1 MRRHQTACPSPGGG
15 RVHRWMMARGNELR
29 RDGVCQ
35 TDALNVIRSEI
46 TRTPNQGE
54 IENTLRKIY
63 GEPIARPSAFRS
75 NPPRASLPTHQDD
88 SLINEVRKSGFNQSA
103 LTLES
108 PNKNPDSLSSAEV
121 LERLFPDDPLLCFA
135 PFPYKCFVKRRSEFY
150 RVESLPYM
158 VPQPM
163 LPSAVSAKPP
173 EGIRNKDTIG
183 PRKYI
188 VYESDN
194 LDLDTQAAV
203 IKRLSS
209 ELPLQVVVH
218 SGNKSLH
225 AWFRTEG
232 RSEDELITFKRLAI
246 WMGACTGP
254 LLRTQLVRT
263 PAAINS
269 KTGKK
274 QTVLYL
280 SR

>member
-1 MRRHQTACPSPGGG
+1 
-15 RVHRWMMARGNELR
+15 
-29 RDGVCQ
+29 
-35 TDALNVIRSEI
+35 
-46 TRTPNQGE
+46 
-54 IENTLRKIY
+54 
-63 GEPIARPSAFRS
+63 
-75 NPPRASLPTHQDD
+75 
-88 SLINEVRKSGFNQSA
+88 
-103 LTLES
+103 
-108 PNKNPDSLSSAEV
+108 
-121 LERLFPDDPLLCFA
+121 
-135 PFPYKCFVKRRSEFY
+135 
-150 RVESLPYM
+150 
-158 VPQPM
+158 M

-218 SGNKSLH
+218 SGNKSIH

-232 RSEDELITFKRLAI
+232 RNEDELITFKRLAI

>member
-1 MRRHQTACPSPGGG
+1 MT
-15 RVHRWMMARGNELR
+15 RGNELR
-29 RDGVCQ
+29 RDGVSQ
-35 TDALNVIRSEI
+35 TDALTVIRGEI
-46 TRTPNQGE
+46 TRTPNHGE

-63 GEPIARPSAFRS
+63 EEPIAQPSVYRSKVPRP
-75 NPPRASLPTHQDD
+75 PLPTRQDD
-88 SLINEVRKSGFNQSA
+88 SLINEVRKSGFNQVA

-108 PNKNPDSLSSAEV
+108 PHNRPESLSPAEV
-121 LERLFPDDPLLCFA
+121 LQRLFPDDPLICLA

-150 RVESLPYM
+150 RIESLPFM

-163 LPSAVSAKPP
+163 LPIAVGARSPV
-173 EGIRNKDTIG
+173 GVRNKNTVG
-183 PRKYI
+183 PRRHI

-194 LDLDTQAAV
+194 LDLDTQSAV

-209 ELPLQVVVH
+209 ELPLQVVVF

-232 RSEDELITFKRLAI
+232 RSEDELTPFTRLAI
-246 WMGACTGP
+246 LLGACNGS
-254 LLRTQLVRT
+254 LHRAQLVRT

-269 KTGKK
+269 KTGKR